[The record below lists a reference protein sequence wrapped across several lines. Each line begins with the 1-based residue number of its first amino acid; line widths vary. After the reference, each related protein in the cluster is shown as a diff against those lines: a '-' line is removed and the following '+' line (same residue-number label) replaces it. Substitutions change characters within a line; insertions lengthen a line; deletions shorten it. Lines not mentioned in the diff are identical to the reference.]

1 MKATRQ
7 DGTVMDHQ
15 SNERDIE
22 RQTRGENV
30 TEVALMDG
38 FFNHLSEGFNALSA
52 PFTPSES
59 GTKTLLLATMGYN
72 SLRWA
77 SELTLKG
84 YYTQANA
91 LSRMGVE
98 CWVNAL
104 YLLLYPDR
112 AEAWKDFKK
121 RPTPKKM
128 RALVADK
135 VAELGVEE
143 ADVAKESMGEMF
155 GAFSEYVHPNEQA
168 LAVLME
174 DQENSTRLRLGGAYD
189 RLLFIQSV
197 DYFCYSAQDLSS
209 LMPSLLPDNKQGEFE
224 SQGDSLQKKL
234 IEWREKLPSL
244 VDSLS
249 CDSQATSGG
258 RGAP

>member
-1 MKATRQ
+1 M
-7 DGTVMDHQ
+7 MDHQ
-15 SNERDIE
+15 SNEREIG
-22 RQTRGENV
+22 RRTRRENV

-77 SELTLKG
+77 SELMLKG

-91 LSRMGVE
+91 LSRMGME

-104 YLLLYPDR
+104 YLLSYPDL

-121 RPTPKKM
+121 RPMPKKM
-128 RALVADK
+128 RGLVADK
-135 VAELGVEE
+135 VAECGVEE
-143 ADVAKESMGEMF
+143 AEVAKESMGVMY

-168 LAVLME
+168 LAVLLE
-174 DQENSTRLRLGGAYD
+174 DQEDSLLLRLGGAYD

-197 DYFCYSAQDLSS
+197 DYFCYSAQCLSS
-209 LMPSLLPDNKQGEFE
+209 LMSSLLPDIKQGEFD
-224 SQGDSLQKKL
+224 SQGDSLQKRL

-249 CDSQATSGG
+249 CGSQPTSRG
-258 RGAP
+258 RGA